1 MKFKSLD
8 EEKIVSLKKK
18 SNFLLPVPGGSLM
31 ISILR
36 GSNPRTMEYE
46 CGISWDDLAKILEAH
61 GIDKKEIAKIP
72 RQYMGDGY
80 SLNSVAQYLNK
91 VTTGKNAADALMVA
105 WGEWNKAIKTS
116 DGIRFEEKETD
127 EMRYLKEAN
136 EETREIEIG
145 KRKVTFVKR
154 GNSWVVEKYDRYTV
168 FRCIE
173 DYGFREELPEFYV
186 SSVSDVNAATLEKAA
201 NEWKKKA
208 EQRLKENYDAIMN
221 VIDDIED
228 QIK

>member
-1 MKFKSLD
+1 MKFKTLD

-46 CGISWDDLAKILEAH
+46 CGISWDDLAKVLEAH

-72 RQYMGDGY
+72 RQYMGSGY

-91 VTTGKNAADALMVA
+91 VPTGKNAADSLMVA

-127 EMRYLKEAN
+127 EMKYLKEAKN
-136 EETREIEIG
+136 VRNVQIWRSEMRKPMRSIGDLLLSANHWANTPEEKKLID
-145 KRKVTFVKR
+145 
-154 GNSWVVEKYDRYTV
+154 NMWDAYS
-168 FRCIE
+168 
-173 DYGFREELPEFYV
+173 
-186 SSVSDVNAATLEKAA
+186 NLEKV
-201 NEWKKKA
+201 WKK
-208 EQRLKENYDAIMN
+208 LNDY
-221 VIDDIED
+221 IDDLE
-228 QIK
+228 

>member
-46 CGISWDDLAKILEAH
+46 CGISWDDLAKVLEAH

-72 RQYMGDGY
+72 RQYMGSGY

-91 VTTGKNAADALMVA
+91 VPTGKNAADSLMVA

-127 EMRYLKEAN
+127 EMKCLKEAKN
-136 EETREIEIG
+136 VRNVQIWRSEMRKPMRSIGDLLLSANHWANTPEEKKLIDNMWDSYI
-145 KRKVTFVKR
+145 
-154 GNSWVVEKYDRYTV
+154 D
-168 FRCIE
+168 
-173 DYGFREELPEFYV
+173 
-186 SSVSDVNAATLEKAA
+186 LEKV
-201 NEWKKKA
+201 WKS
-208 EQRLKENYDAIMN
+208 LNDY
-221 VIDDIED
+221 IDDLE
-228 QIK
+228 

>member
-1 MKFKSLD
+1 MKFKTLD

-46 CGISWDDLAKILEAH
+46 CGISWDDLAKVLEAH

-72 RQYMGDGY
+72 RQYMGSGY

-91 VTTGKNAADALMVA
+91 VPTGKNAADSLMVA
-105 WGEWNKAIKTS
+105 WGEWNRAIKTS

-127 EMRYLKEAN
+127 EMKCLKEAKN
-136 EETREIEIG
+136 VRNVQIWRSEMRKPMRSIGDLLLSANHWANTPEEKKLIDNMWDSYI
-145 KRKVTFVKR
+145 
-154 GNSWVVEKYDRYTV
+154 D
-168 FRCIE
+168 
-173 DYGFREELPEFYV
+173 
-186 SSVSDVNAATLEKAA
+186 LEKV
-201 NEWKKKA
+201 WKS
-208 EQRLKENYDAIMN
+208 LNDY
-221 VIDDIED
+221 IDDLE
-228 QIK
+228 

>member
-1 MKFKSLD
+1 MKFKTLD

-46 CGISWDDLAKILEAH
+46 CGISWDDLAKVLEAH

-72 RQYMGDGY
+72 RQYMGSGY

-91 VTTGKNAADALMVA
+91 VPTGKNAADSLMVA

-127 EMRYLKEAN
+127 EMKCLKEAKN
-136 EETREIEIG
+136 VRNVQIWRSEMRKPMRSIGDLLLSANHWANTPEEKKLIDNMWDSYI
-145 KRKVTFVKR
+145 
-154 GNSWVVEKYDRYTV
+154 D
-168 FRCIE
+168 
-173 DYGFREELPEFYV
+173 
-186 SSVSDVNAATLEKAA
+186 LEKV
-201 NEWKKKA
+201 WKS
-208 EQRLKENYDAIMN
+208 LNDY
-221 VIDDIED
+221 IDDLE
-228 QIK
+228 